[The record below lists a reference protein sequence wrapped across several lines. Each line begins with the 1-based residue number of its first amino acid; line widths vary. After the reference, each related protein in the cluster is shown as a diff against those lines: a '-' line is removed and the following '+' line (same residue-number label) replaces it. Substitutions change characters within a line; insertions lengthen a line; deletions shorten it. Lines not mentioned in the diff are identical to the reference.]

1 MRQTL
6 ALLLS
11 GLAVGAEASEPLAL
25 HMHAGTGG
33 AGMGLSGNLAG
44 RLGWRA
50 EINGMDLRGSKTAE
64 GVDFDYHARFRDIG
78 LLADWRLAEG
88 LTLSAGA
95 LFTKDTRFRATA
107 TGGTL
112 YGIDLDAYDPQP
124 GDLDATVAFKSWSPY
139 LGLTLGTRRAGPGKI
154 AFFAELGAVRSQPR
168 FSFNEPY
175 NPLLIPALVEAKE
188 IEINRGMPQR
198 DGWWPV
204 VKLGFSYGF

>member
-1 MRQTL
+1 MRQIL

-11 GLAVGAEASEPLAL
+11 GLTAGVEASEPLAL
-25 HMHAGTGG
+25 HVQSGTGG
-33 AGMGLSGNLAG
+33 AGIGLSGPLAAS
-44 RLGWRA
+44 LGWRA

-124 GDLDATVAFKSWSPY
+124 GDLDATVAFKSWAPY
-139 LGLTLGTRRAGPGKI
+139 LGLTLGTRGAGPGKI

-188 IEINRGMPQR
+188 IEINRGMPLR